1 MLQLMSDDPK
11 MKFRPET
18 LAVAHGYDP
27 EFGMWAA
34 KPPIFMTSTFVYP
47 SAQHAKDVHEAF
59 FEGTGPLKGTTNH
72 IYARL
77 GHPGLDF
84 LEKRLA
90 AMDGAEAAAAFSSGM
105 AAHSAIALAFMRPGD
120 SMLHGRPIYGGV
132 DMLYNTVMPGFGT
145 HAAAY
150 LDGTDEHGVRAAAEA
165 AMARGPLK
173 LIIAETPA
181 NPTAAIVDLALMV
194 RIADEAGERQG
205 HRPLVVVDNTLLGP
219 FAQRP
224 VDYGVDLIL
233 TSLTKYCGG
242 HSDLLA
248 GGITGR
254 KELIDRLRML
264 RTTWGNHLDPYTSW
278 LVLRSL
284 ESVHVR
290 SERAMSNARA
300 VAEFLRDHPK
310 VAGVT
315 YLGFLPEGTPARAV
329 SQLSRFMTGV
339 EIHPGAQLGQGVFID
354 HGMGVVIGETAV
366 VGDDVT
372 IYHGVTLGGVSL
384 DEGKRHPTVGDG
396 VTIGAGA
403 KVLGNIVV
411 GDGSR
416 IGANSVLVRSVDA
429 GSVVVGVPGQVVSGH
444 ATPEAPM
451 PHRTLHVSGDPDPVG
466 RAVKGLLERVE
477 HLERQVGEPV
487 SEAAY
492 RRETDSWV
500 VEEDF
505 SI

>member
-59 FEGTGPLKGTTNH
+59 FDGTGPLKGTTNH

-90 AMDGAEAAAAFSSGM
+90 AMDGAGAAAAFSSGM

-132 DMLYNTVMPGFGT
+132 DMLYNQILSDFGT
-145 HAAAY
+145 HSEGY
-150 LDGTDEHGVRAAAEA
+150 LDGTDEADVRRAANA
-165 AMARGPLK
+165 AMAKGPVK
-173 LIIAETPA
+173 LIVAETPA

-194 RIADEAGERQG
+194 RMADEIGAKQG
-205 HRPLVVVDNTLLGP
+205 HRPLVVTDNTLLGP

-224 VDYGVDLIL
+224 FEWGVDLNM

-248 GGITGR
+248 GGVSGR
-254 KELIDRLRML
+254 AELIEKLRFQ
-264 RTTWGNHLDPYTSW
+264 RVIWGSHLDPFTSW
-278 LVLRSL
+278 LLLRSI
-284 ESVHVR
+284 ESVAVR
-290 SERAMSNARA
+290 TERAMENARA
-300 VAEFLRDHPK
+300 VAEWLRAHPK

-315 YLGFLPEGTPARAV
+315 YLGFLPEGSVRRAV
-329 SQLSRFMTGV
+329 FDRQCTAAGSTFSFHLHGGEAEAFRLLDRLQLMK
-339 EIHPGAQLGQGVFID
+339 L
-354 HGMGVVIGETAV
+354 AV
-366 VGDDVT
+366 S
-372 IYHGVTLGGVSL
+372 LGGSETLICHSATTTHYAVPREKRL
-384 DEGKRHPTVGDG
+384 EGGITDGTIRLSVGLEHKDDL
-396 VTIGAGA
+396 IADLA
-403 KVLGNIVV
+403 Q
-411 GDGSR
+411 
-416 IGANSVLVRSVDA
+416 AM
-429 GSVVVGVPGQVVSGH
+429 
-444 ATPEAPM
+444 EA
-451 PHRTLHVSGDPDPVG
+451 V
-466 RAVKGLLERVE
+466 
-477 HLERQVGEPV
+477 
-487 SEAAY
+487 
-492 RRETDSWV
+492 
-500 VEEDF
+500 
-505 SI
+505 